1 MERIT
6 LTQYLLEQQRREG
19 GISADLRLVI
29 ELVSRSLRT
38 ISVHVGK
45 IALADGAQRTGAPDT
60 GSPTSSEIVEA
71 ANEVILSD
79 NEWSGHLYAMASTE
93 MAGPHPIPHRFPRGK
108 YLLVFNPLDTE
119 TNIDVNISVGSIFSV
134 LRLPEGHTTNGGEQS
149 FLRPGAEQLAAGYA
163 LYGPQTLLVLTI
175 GNGVVGFTLDREF
188 GSWIL
193 TQPDM
198 RVPAQTKEFAINS
211 SNARVWDAPIKRY
224 IDELLAG
231 KDGPRGQDFNMR
243 WVASMVADV
252 HRLLSRGGI
261 FIYPRDKRDPRQ
273 PGRLRLLF
281 EANPMSFIV
290 EQAGG
295 RASTGTERILELVPE
310 SMSQRIPVILGS
322 SEEVE
327 RLESYHAG

>member
-134 LRLPEGHTTNGGEQS
+134 LRLPEGATTNGGEQS

-163 LYGPQTLLVLTI
+163 LYGPQTLLVLTV

-193 TQPDM
+193 TQADM
-198 RVPAQTKEFAINS
+198 RVPEQTKEFAINS